1 MKAEIKKVDVINQLS
16 RLTTLTGGQLWR
28 KSLDV
33 LIELLEAIK
42 DYQKELS
49 NGI

>member
-1 MKAEIKKVDVINQLS
+1 VSKVEVINELS
-16 RLTTLTGGQLWR
+16 RMTTLTGGQLWR

>member
-1 MKAEIKKVDVINQLS
+1 MSKVEVINELS
-16 RLTTLTGGQLWR
+16 RMTTLTGGQLWR